1 MLLMILIV
9 VTVNSNVSAVKKL
22 MIIVVNVEEIELMLQ
37 LVFAQM
43 DIMKPMKNYVL
54 NVITDVKL
62 VFLTITLVLSVLKT
76 ESVNLL
82 VTVLMVLMKIT

>member
-1 MLLMILIV
+1 MILIV
-9 VTVNSNVSAVKKL
+9 VTVNSNVSAVKEL
-22 MIIVVNVEEIELMLQ
+22 LIIVVNVEEIELMLQ

-43 DIMKPMKNYVL
+43 DIMKPMKNYVM